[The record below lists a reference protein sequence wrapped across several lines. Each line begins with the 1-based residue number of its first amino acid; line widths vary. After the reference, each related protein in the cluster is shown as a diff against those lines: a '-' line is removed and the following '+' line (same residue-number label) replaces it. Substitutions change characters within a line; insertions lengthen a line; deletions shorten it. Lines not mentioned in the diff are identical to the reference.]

1 MEEKLVDCMDEWGV
15 EFCDE
20 FDLEFEELNEDV
32 KCSLIQHLNLLKI
45 YGPQLPRP
53 YADTL
58 NGSTYSNMKE
68 LRFNA
73 DKGVWRVAFAFDPQ
87 RQAIILVAG
96 DKAGTNQQ
104 KFYQQLISRA
114 DRRYTDHL
122 NKSE

>member
-58 NGSTYSNMKE
+58 NGSTYPNMKE

-73 DKGVWRVAFAFDPQ
+73 DKGVWRVAFAFDPTRHTCLPYQ
-87 RQAIILVAG
+87 KRSSFILPCLLPLRVSTIG
-96 DKAGTNQQ
+96 LPRSGP
-104 KFYQQLISRA
+104 
-114 DRRYTDHL
+114 
-122 NKSE
+122 